1 MSTTPTTRIK
11 RKRRHARVRARIGGT
26 NTSPRLVVFRSN
38 SAIYAQ
44 IIDDEVRKTL
54 LAFSERNL
62 PLEDKKG
69 TKSERAFRVGEL
81 LAAAAAK
88 KKIMSVR
95 FDRGGYRY
103 HGRVKALAEGA
114 RKGGIDF

>member
-26 NTSPRLVVFRSN
+26 NTNPRLVVFRSN

-44 IIDDEVRKTL
+44 IVDDEVRKTL
-54 LAFSERNL
+54 LAFSERDL
-62 PLEDKKG
+62 PPKDKKG

-81 LAAAAAK
+81 LAANAVK
-88 KKIMSVR
+88 KKITSVR
-95 FDRGGYRY
+95 FDRGGYHY
-103 HGRVKALAEGA
+103 HGRVKALADGA
-114 RKGGIDF
+114 RRGGIDF

>member
-1 MSTTPTTRIK
+1 MKPTTRIK
-11 RKRRHARVRARIGGT
+11 RKRRHARVRAQIGGV

-44 IIDDEVRKTL
+44 IIDDEARKTL
-54 LAFSERNL
+54 LAFSERDL
-62 PLEDKKG
+62 PPKEKKG
-69 TKSERAFRVGEL
+69 TKTERAFRVGEL
-81 LAAAAAK
+81 LTERAAK
-88 KKIMSVR
+88 KKITSVR

-114 RKGGIDF
+114 RHAGMEF